1 MMNDK
6 WEQFNRIWA
15 KGKSNKTV
23 QSLMQKVTLR
33 GLEPTEENCRDYYM
47 GYIRPFN
54 NRGTFIQCNPMKS
67 QSLMRGLGRD
77 KYGKPRK
84 FTGRNKTKKR
94 RFKK

>member
-33 GLEPTEENCRDYYM
+33 GLEPTEENCRDYIGM
-47 GYIRPFN
+47 
-54 NRGTFIQCNPMKS
+54 MKS
-67 QSLMRGLGRD
+67 NTYNCPHCGEV
-77 KYGKPRK
+77 
-84 FTGRNKTKKR
+84 
-94 RFKK
+94 

>member
-1 MMNDK
+1 MMSDK

-47 GYIRPFN
+47 GYVRYYKN
-54 NRGTFIQCNPMKS
+54 EFIYVITRS
-67 QSLMRGLGRD
+67 YFSTT
-77 KYGKPRK
+77 YS
-84 FTGRNKTKKR
+84 
-94 RFKK
+94 